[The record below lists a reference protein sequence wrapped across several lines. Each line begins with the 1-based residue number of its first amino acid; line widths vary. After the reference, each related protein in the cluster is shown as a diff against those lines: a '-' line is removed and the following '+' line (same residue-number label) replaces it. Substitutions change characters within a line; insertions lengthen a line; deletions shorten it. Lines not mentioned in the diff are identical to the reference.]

1 MAVTS
6 FFVLVPAASRGAG
19 FPPMEINVYENFEPG
34 NLPLANRARESADVT
49 IRVLFV
55 LAVCFGANPAFH
67 SCVYN
72 GEMNHSECAFAEMD
86 ETSS

>member
-1 MAVTS
+1 M
-6 FFVLVPAASRGAG
+6 
-19 FPPMEINVYENFEPG
+19 
-34 NLPLANRARESADVT
+34 SA